1 MKRSINVRVIPRAKK
16 NDVIEFAGGF
26 KVYLTVPPAEGKANR
41 ALLEVLAR
49 HLNLKKSQLSIIKG
63 EKSRNKV
70 IRVKNRGR
78 SFLL

>member
-1 MKRSINVRVIPRAKK
+1 MKRSINVRVIPRARK

-26 KVYLTVPPAEGKANR
+26 KVYLTATPTEGKANK

-49 HLNLKKSQLSIIKG
+49 HLNLKKSQLTIIKG

-70 IRVKNRGR
+70 IYSEK
-78 SFLL
+78 

>member
-1 MKRSINVRVIPRAKK
+1 MQRAINIKVIPRARK

-26 KVYLTVPPAEGKANR
+26 KVYLTAPPTEGKANK

-49 HLNLKKSQLSIIKG
+49 HLNLKKSQLTIIKG

-70 IRVKNRGR
+70 IRVKNSGR